1 MNGFPGYTVER
12 RPDFFVK
19 DWPIVK
25 HSIDQFLKSLPP
37 GVEPPDGMAKELI
50 FKMTRI
56 ICCFS
61 DIIQDDQAEILS
73 LRTIM
78 KAMEK
83 KDGPSV

>member
-1 MNGFPGYTVER
+1 MNGFPGYAAER
-12 RPDFFVK
+12 RPEFFEK

-25 HSIDQFLKSLPP
+25 GSIDMFLAALPKDVP
-37 GVEPPDGMAKELI
+37 IPADKVNDLVY
-50 FKMTRI
+50 KMTRI

-61 DIIQDDQAEILS
+61 NIVQDDQAEILA

-83 KDGPSV
+83 KSGPTV